1 MSVTDD
7 IEKVFT
13 GSVPKDV
20 VASVLAR
27 IMRRA
32 MAEALV
38 TVANE
43 GETYI
48 AGSQLRNAVGGYLD
62 LHAKDKGLRR
72 AEDET
77 DDQLRDRLR
86 TPPKAITPQAIVEAL
101 QAIVGDVGD
110 VLLVELP
117 LDAAFFNRESFFFDY
132 QAWFGGGRGVVI
144 AFIPAEA
151 DAKSA
156 AEDALRSK
164 VAAGKLWMV
173 YEYEVGYGD

>member
-1 MSVTDD
+1 MTDD
-7 IEKVFT
+7 IEKIFT

-32 MAEALV
+32 MAESLV
-38 TVANE
+38 TIDNE

-48 AGSQLRNAVGGYLD
+48 AGSRVRTAVAGYMD
-62 LHAKDKGLRR
+62 LHAKDRGLRR

-77 DDQLRDRLR
+77 DDQLRERLR
-86 TPPKAITPQAIVEAL
+86 KPPQAITPEAIVAAL

-110 VLLVELP
+110 VLLIELP
-117 LDAAFFNRESFFFDY
+117 LDAAYYDRESFFYDY
-132 QAWFGGGRGVVI
+132 RAWIGGGRGVVI

-151 DAKSA
+151 DAKNA

-164 VAAGKLWMV
+164 VAAGKLWFV
-173 YEYEVGYGD
+173 YEYEVGYDD